1 MKLKNKKPTEIY
13 CVEDLFKYYLFGQ
26 GNLLYVC
33 NTISPKIVDLFSEIM
48 DTELFVIYFDY
59 REYDPEFAQTH
70 VKNGLVEYKLNKK
83 YIIYKQTYKYQSKN
97 KEKFITTILPEYI
110 DKYCNY
116 TREIKEQ
123 GLMCTKITYSSY
135 GSKTEIVNEQFNLNI
150 SRQSIYLH
158 EKELSPQ
165 YIYNKEQE
173 ILKEIKKLNIKPSGY
188 YSYDEE
194 FIKINKKIYVRL
206 ALIDVHTKMIINDEL
221 IPKDQFNKEYIE
233 KFLKESTDGIKLKTI
248 ITDGYRSYPEIIERL
263 GAKHQLCTFHIMQ
276 NLMVKLNPYINT
288 KRRLIDSL
296 TKSNEKKEAK
306 IKELKSKITLKRGR
320 PKNSDKKVKNNINK
334 RKKLKS
340 EIDENKE
347 KIRKYKAKIKEHIEY
362 KETIKKIF
370 RAKSFKTAMKYY
382 HQLYDK
388 LEELPSII
396 KDFIKTLSK
405 KINKALEYTKDKK
418 IPKTNNLVEL
428 LFKVTFPGK
437 IKRIYRT
444 YAGAI
449 TQIKL
454 DDLKWIERNV
464 LKKPDKN
471 KIIS

>member
-1 MKLKNKKPTEIY
+1 MKPENKKPTVIY

-26 GNLLYVC
+26 GNLLYIC
-33 NTISPKIVDLFSEIM
+33 NTISPKIVDLFLEIM
-48 DTELFVIYFDY
+48 NTDLFVIYFDY
-59 REYDPEFAQTH
+59 REYNHDFAQTH
-70 VKNGLVEYKLNKK
+70 VKNGLVEFKLNKK

-97 KEKFITTILPEYI
+97 KEKYMTTMLPDYI

-116 TREIKEQ
+116 TREIKKQ
-123 GLMCTKITYSSY
+123 RLMCTKITYSSY

-150 SRQSIYLH
+150 SRKSIYLH

-173 ILKEIKKLNIKPSGY
+173 ILKEIEKLNIKPIGY

-194 FIKINKKIYVRL
+194 YIKINKNIYVRL

-221 IPKDQFNKEYIE
+221 IPKNQFNKEYIE
-233 KFLKESTDGIKLKTI
+233 IFLKESTVDIKLDTI
-248 ITDGYRSYPEIIERL
+248 ITDGYRSYPEIIGRL

-276 NLMVKLNPYINT
+276 NLMTKLNPYINT
-288 KRRLIDSL
+288 KNRLIESL
-296 TKSNEKKEAK
+296 IKSNEKKEAK
-306 IKELKSKITLKRGR
+306 IEELKNEMSLKRGR
-320 PKNSDKKVKNNINK
+320 PKKSDKKANKNLEK
-334 RKKLKS
+334 RKKLKQQ
-340 EIDENKE
+340 IDENKE
-347 KIRKYKAKIKEHIEY
+347 KIRKYKAKIKEHLDY

-370 RAKSFKTAMKYY
+370 RAKSLKTAMKYFN
-382 HQLYDK
+382 QLNDK
-388 LEELPSII
+388 LEELPQII
-396 KDFIKTLSK
+396 KDFIKKLSK
-405 KINKALEYTKDKK
+405 KINKALNYLNDKD

-444 YAGAI
+444 YVGAI

-454 DDLKWIERNV
+454 DDLKWIESNV
-464 LKKPDKN
+464 LKNPVKN

>member
-1 MKLKNKKPTEIY
+1 
-13 CVEDLFKYYLFGQ
+13 
-26 GNLLYVC
+26 
-33 NTISPKIVDLFSEIM
+33 
-48 DTELFVIYFDY
+48 
-59 REYDPEFAQTH
+59 
-70 VKNGLVEYKLNKK
+70 
-83 YIIYKQTYKYQSKN
+83 
-97 KEKFITTILPEYI
+97 
-110 DKYCNY
+110 
-116 TREIKEQ
+116 
-123 GLMCTKITYSSY
+123 MCTKITYSSY
-135 GSKTEIVNEQFNLNI
+135 GSKTEMVNEQFNLNI

-173 ILKEIKKLNIKPSGY
+173 ILKEIEKLNIQPSGY

-221 IPKDQFNKEYIE
+221 ITKDQFNKEYIE
-233 KFLKESTDGIKLKTI
+233 KFLIESTKEIKLDTI

-288 KRRLIDSL
+288 KQRLIESL
-296 TKSNEKKEAK
+296 TKANKKKEAK
-306 IKELKSKITLKRGR
+306 IEELKSKITLKRGR

-347 KIRKYKAKIKEHIEY
+347 KIRKYKAKIKEHVEY
-362 KETIKKIF
+362 KENIKKIF
-370 RAKSFKTAMKYY
+370 RAKSFKTAMKYFN
-382 HQLYDK
+382 QLYDK
-388 LEELPSII
+388 LEELPPII
-396 KDFIKTLSK
+396 KNFIKTLSK

-444 YAGAI
+444 YAGAV

-454 DDLKWIERNV
+454 DDLKWIEKNV
-464 LKKPDKN
+464 LKKTGKN

>member
-1 MKLKNKKPTEIY
+1 MKRENKKPTEIY
-13 CVEDLFKYYLFGQ
+13 CVEELFKYYLFGQ
-26 GNLLYVC
+26 GNLLYIC
-33 NTISPKIVDLFSEIM
+33 NTISPKIVELISEIM
-48 DTELFVIYFDY
+48 NTKLFVIYFDY
-59 REYDPEFAQTH
+59 REYDPEFARTH

-83 YIIYKQTYKYQSKN
+83 YIIYKQTYKYTSKN
-97 KEKFITTILPEYI
+97 KDKYMTTMLPEYI

-116 TREIKEQ
+116 TREIKKQ
-123 GLMCTKITYSSY
+123 GLMCTKITYASY
-135 GSKTEIVNEQFNLNI
+135 GSKNEMVNEQFGIKI

-173 ILKEIKKLNIKPSGY
+173 ILKQIEKLNIKHSGY

-194 FIKINKKIYVRL
+194 YIKINKNIYVRL

-221 IPKDQFNKEYIE
+221 IPKNQFNKEYIE
-233 KFLKESTDGIKLKTI
+233 KFLKQSTDGIKLETI

-276 NLMVKLNPYINT
+276 NLMTKLNPYINT
-288 KRRLIDSL
+288 KNRLIESL
-296 TKSNEKKEAK
+296 IKSNEKKEAK
-306 IKELKSKITLKRGR
+306 IEELKNEMPLKRGR
-320 PKNSDKKVKNNINK
+320 PKKSDQKAMKNLEK
-334 RKKLKS
+334 RKKLKR
-340 EIDENKE
+340 EIDKNKD
-347 KIRKYKAKIKEHIEY
+347 KIREYKAKIKEHFDY
-362 KETIKKIF
+362 KDTIKKIF
-370 RAKSFKTAMKYY
+370 RAKSLKTAMKYFNR
-382 HQLYDK
+382 LKDK
-388 LEELPSII
+388 LEELPPII
-396 KDFIKTLSK
+396 KDFIKKLSK
-405 KINKALEYTKDKK
+405 KINKALEYLNDKK

-449 TQIKL
+449 TQIKI
-454 DDLKWIERNV
+454 DDLKWIENHV
-464 LKKPDKN
+464 LNKTSKN

>member
-1 MKLKNKKPTEIY
+1 MKRENKKPTEIY
-13 CVEDLFKYYLFGQ
+13 CVEELFKYYLFGQ
-26 GNLLYVC
+26 GNLLYIC
-33 NTISPKIVDLFSEIM
+33 NTISPKIVELISEIM
-48 DTELFVIYFDY
+48 NTKLFVIYFDY
-59 REYDPEFAQTH
+59 REYDPEFARTH

-83 YIIYKQTYKYQSKN
+83 YIIYKQTYKYTSKN
-97 KEKFITTILPEYI
+97 KDKYMTTMLPEHI

-116 TREIKEQ
+116 TREIKKQ
-123 GLMCTKITYSSY
+123 GLMCTKITYASY
-135 GSKTEIVNEQFNLNI
+135 GSKNEMVNEQFGIKI

-173 ILKEIKKLNIKPSGY
+173 ILKQIEKLNIKPSGY

-194 FIKINKKIYVRL
+194 YIKINNKIYVRL

-221 IPKDQFNKEYIE
+221 IPKNQFNKEYIE
-233 KFLKESTDGIKLKTI
+233 KFLKQSTDGIKLETI

-276 NLMVKLNPYINT
+276 NLMTKLNPYINT
-288 KRRLIDSL
+288 KKRLIESL

-306 IKELKSKITLKRGR
+306 IEELKNEMPLKRGR
-320 PKNSDKKVKNNINK
+320 PKKSDKKAMKNLEK
-334 RKKLKS
+334 RKKLKR
-340 EIDENKE
+340 EIDKNKE
-347 KIRKYKAKIKEHIEY
+347 KIREYKAKIKEHLDY
-362 KETIKKIF
+362 KDTIKKIF
-370 RAKSFKTAMKYY
+370 RAKSLKTAMKYFN
-382 HQLYDK
+382 QLKDK
-388 LEELPSII
+388 LEELPPII
-396 KDFIKTLSK
+396 KDFIKKLSK
-405 KINKALEYTKDKK
+405 KINKALEYLNDKK

-449 TQIKL
+449 TQIKI
-454 DDLKWIERNV
+454 DDLKWIENHV
-464 LKKPDKN
+464 LNKTSKN

>member
-70 VKNGLVEYKLNKK
+70 IKNGLVEYKLNKK

-97 KEKFITTILPEYI
+97 KEKFMTTMLPEYI

-306 IKELKSKITLKRGR
+306 IEELKSKITLKRGR
-320 PKNSDKKVKNNINK
+320 PKNSDKKLKNNITK

-347 KIRKYKAKIKEHIEY
+347 KIRKYKAKIKEHLEY

-370 RAKSFKTAMKYY
+370 RAKTFKTAMKYY

-388 LEELPSII
+388 LEELPPII

-464 LKKPDKN
+464 LKKTGKN

>member
-26 GNLLYVC
+26 GNLLYIC

-97 KEKFITTILPEYI
+97 KEKFMTTMLPEYI

-173 ILKEIKKLNIKPSGY
+173 ILKEIKKLNIEPSGY

-306 IKELKSKITLKRGR
+306 IEELKSKITLKRGR
-320 PKNSDKKVKNNINK
+320 PKNSDKKLKNNITK

-347 KIRKYKAKIKEHIEY
+347 KIRKYKAKIKEHLEY

-370 RAKSFKTAMKYY
+370 RAKTFKTAMKYY

-388 LEELPSII
+388 LEELPQII

>member
-1 MKLKNKKPTEIY
+1 MKRENKKPTEIY
-13 CVEDLFKYYLFGQ
+13 CVEELFKYYLFGQ
-26 GNLLYVC
+26 GNLLYIC
-33 NTISPKIVDLFSEIM
+33 NTISPKIVELISEIM
-48 DTELFVIYFDY
+48 NTKLFVIYFDY
-59 REYDPEFAQTH
+59 REYDPEFARTH

-83 YIIYKQTYKYQSKN
+83 YIIYKQTYKYTSKN
-97 KEKFITTILPEYI
+97 KDKYMTTMLPEYI

-116 TREIKEQ
+116 TREIKKQ
-123 GLMCTKITYSSY
+123 GLMCTKITYASY
-135 GSKTEIVNEQFNLNI
+135 GSKNEMVNEQFGIKI

-173 ILKEIKKLNIKPSGY
+173 ILKQIEKLNIKPSGY

-194 FIKINKKIYVRL
+194 YIKINNKIYVRL

-221 IPKDQFNKEYIE
+221 IPKNQFNKEYIE
-233 KFLKESTDGIKLKTI
+233 KFLKQSTDGIKLETI

-276 NLMVKLNPYINT
+276 NLMTKLNPYINT
-288 KRRLIDSL
+288 KKRLIESL

-306 IKELKSKITLKRGR
+306 IEELKNEMPLKRGR
-320 PKNSDKKVKNNINK
+320 PKKSDQKAMKNLEK
-334 RKKLKS
+334 RKKLKR
-340 EIDENKE
+340 EIDKNKD
-347 KIRKYKAKIKEHIEY
+347 KIREYKAKIKEHFDY
-362 KETIKKIF
+362 KDTIKKIF
-370 RAKSFKTAMKYY
+370 RAKSLKTAMKYFN
-382 HQLYDK
+382 QLNDK
-388 LEELPSII
+388 LEELPPII
-396 KDFIKTLSK
+396 KEFIKLSK
-405 KINKALEYTKDKK
+405 KINKTLNYLNDKK

-449 TQIKL
+449 TQIKI
-454 DDLKWIERNV
+454 DDLKWIENHV
-464 LKKPDKN
+464 LNKTSKN

>member
-1 MKLKNKKPTEIY
+1 MKSKNKKPTEIY

-26 GNLLYVC
+26 GNLLYIC
-33 NTISPKIVDLFSEIM
+33 NTISPKIVDLFSKIM
-48 DTELFVIYFDY
+48 NTELFVIYFDY
-59 REYDPEFAQTH
+59 REYDPDFARTH

-83 YIIYKQTYKYQSKN
+83 FIIYKQTYKYSSKN
-97 KEKFITTILPEYI
+97 KEKFMTTMLPDYI

-116 TREIKEQ
+116 TREIKKQ

-165 YIYNKEQE
+165 YIYNKEQK
-173 ILKEIKKLNIKPSGY
+173 ILKEIEKLNIKPSGY

-206 ALIDVHTKMIINDEL
+206 ALIDVHTKIIINDEL
-221 IPKDQFNKEYIE
+221 IPKEQFNKEYIE
-233 KFLKESTDGIKLKTI
+233 KFLKESTEGIKLKTI
-248 ITDGYRSYPEIIERL
+248 ITDGYRSYPEIIESL
-263 GAKHQLCTFHIMQ
+263 DAKHQLCTFHIMQ
-276 NLMVKLNPYINT
+276 NLMVKLNPYINA
-288 KRRLIDSL
+288 KKRLIESL

-306 IKELKSKITLKRGR
+306 IEELKSKITLKRGR

-388 LEELPSII
+388 LEELPQII

-444 YAGAI
+444 YAGAV

-464 LKKPDKN
+464 LKKTGKN

>member
-83 YIIYKQTYKYQSKN
+83 YINYKQTYKYQSKN

-221 IPKDQFNKEYIE
+221 IPKDQFNKEYIK

-306 IKELKSKITLKRGR
+306 IKELKSKITLKRER
-320 PKNSDKKVKNNINK
+320 PKNSDKKLKNNITK

-347 KIRKYKAKIKEHIEY
+347 KIRKYKAKIKEHLEY

-370 RAKSFKTAMKYY
+370 RAKPFKTAMKYY

-428 LFKVTFPGK
+428 LFK
-437 IKRIYRT
+437 
-444 YAGAI
+444 
-449 TQIKL
+449 
-454 DDLKWIERNV
+454 
-464 LKKPDKN
+464 
-471 KIIS
+471 

>member
-1 MKLKNKKPTEIY
+1 MKSKNKKPTEIY

-26 GNLLYVC
+26 GNLLYIC

-48 DTELFVIYFDY
+48 NTELFVIYFDY
-59 REYDPEFAQTH
+59 REYDPDFARTH

-83 YIIYKQTYKYQSKN
+83 FIIYKQTYKYSSKN
-97 KEKFITTILPEYI
+97 KEKFMTTMLPDYI

-116 TREIKEQ
+116 TREIKKQ

-173 ILKEIKKLNIKPSGY
+173 ILKEIEKLNIKPSGY

-206 ALIDVHTKMIINDEL
+206 ALIDVHTKIIINDEL
-221 IPKDQFNKEYIE
+221 IPKEQFNKEYIE
-233 KFLKESTDGIKLKTI
+233 KFLKESTEGIKLKTI
-248 ITDGYRSYPEIIERL
+248 ITDGYRSYPEIIESL
-263 GAKHQLCTFHIMQ
+263 DAKHQLCTFHIMQ
-276 NLMVKLNPYINT
+276 NLMVKLNPYINA
-288 KRRLIDSL
+288 KKRLIESL

-306 IKELKSKITLKRGR
+306 IEELKSKITLKRGR

-347 KIRKYKAKIKEHIEY
+347 KIRKYKAKIKEHIGY

-388 LEELPSII
+388 LEELPQII

-444 YAGAI
+444 YAGAV

-464 LKKPDKN
+464 LKKTGKN

>member
-221 IPKDQFNKEYIE
+221 IPKNQFNKEYIE
-233 KFLKESTDGIKLKTI
+233 KFLKESTNGIKLKTI

-320 PKNSDKKVKNNINK
+320 PKNSDKKLKNNITK

-347 KIRKYKAKIKEHIEY
+347 KIRKYKAKIKEHLEY

-370 RAKSFKTAMKYY
+370 RAKTFKTAMKYY

-454 DDLKWIERNV
+454 DDLKWIERKV

>member
-1 MKLKNKKPTEIY
+1 MKSKNKKPTEIY

-26 GNLLYVC
+26 GNLLYIC

-48 DTELFVIYFDY
+48 NTELFVIYFDY
-59 REYDPEFAQTH
+59 REYDPDFARTH

-83 YIIYKQTYKYQSKN
+83 FIIYKQTYKYSSKN
-97 KEKFITTILPEYI
+97 KEKFMTTMLPDYI

-116 TREIKEQ
+116 TREIKKQ

-173 ILKEIKKLNIKPSGY
+173 ILKEIEKLNIKPSGY

-206 ALIDVHTKMIINDEL
+206 ALIDVHTKIIINDEL
-221 IPKDQFNKEYIE
+221 IPKEQFNKEYIE
-233 KFLKESTDGIKLKTI
+233 KFLKESTEGIKLKTI
-248 ITDGYRSYPEIIERL
+248 ITDGYRSYPEIIESL
-263 GAKHQLCTFHIMQ
+263 DAKHQLCTFHIMQ
-276 NLMVKLNPYINT
+276 NLMVKLNPYINA
-288 KRRLIDSL
+288 KKRLIESL

-306 IKELKSKITLKRGR
+306 IEELKSKITLKRGR

-388 LEELPSII
+388 LEELPQII

-444 YAGAI
+444 YAGAV

-464 LKKPDKN
+464 LKKTGKN

>member
-1 MKLKNKKPTEIY
+1 MKSKNKKPTEIY

-26 GNLLYVC
+26 GNLLYIC

-48 DTELFVIYFDY
+48 NTELFVIYFDY
-59 REYDPEFAQTH
+59 REYDPDFARTH

-83 YIIYKQTYKYQSKN
+83 FIIYKQTYKYSSKN
-97 KEKFITTILPEYI
+97 KEKFMTTMLPDYI

-116 TREIKEQ
+116 TREIKKQ

-135 GSKTEIVNEQFNLNI
+135 ESKTEIVNEQFNLNI

-206 ALIDVHTKMIINDEL
+206 ALIDVHTKIIINDEL
-221 IPKDQFNKEYIE
+221 IPKEQFNKEYIE
-233 KFLKESTDGIKLKTI
+233 KFLKESTEGIKLKTI
-248 ITDGYRSYPEIIERL
+248 ITDGYRSYPEIIESL
-263 GAKHQLCTFHIMQ
+263 DAKHQLCTFHIMQ
-276 NLMVKLNPYINT
+276 NLMVKLNPYINA
-288 KRRLIDSL
+288 KKRLIESL

-306 IKELKSKITLKRGR
+306 IEELKSKITLKRGR

-388 LEELPSII
+388 LEELPQII

-405 KINKALEYTKDKK
+405 KNK
-418 IPKTNNLVEL
+418 
-428 LFKVTFPGK
+428 
-437 IKRIYRT
+437 
-444 YAGAI
+444 
-449 TQIKL
+449 
-454 DDLKWIERNV
+454 
-464 LKKPDKN
+464 
-471 KIIS
+471 

>member
-33 NTISPKIVDLFSEIM
+33 NTISPNIVDLFSEIM

-97 KEKFITTILPEYI
+97 KEKFITTMLPEYI

-221 IPKDQFNKEYIE
+221 IPKNQFNKEYIE

-320 PKNSDKKVKNNINK
+320 PKNSDKKLKNNITK

-347 KIRKYKAKIKEHIEY
+347 KIRKYKAKIKEHLEY

-370 RAKSFKTAMKYY
+370 RAKTFKTAMKYY

-418 IPKTNNLVEL
+418 IPKTNNIVEL

>member
-1 MKLKNKKPTEIY
+1 MKSKNKKPTEIY

-26 GNLLYVC
+26 ENLLYIY

-48 DTELFVIYFDY
+48 NTELFVIYFDY
-59 REYDPEFAQTH
+59 REYDPDFARTH

-83 YIIYKQTYKYQSKN
+83 FIIYKQTYKYSSKN
-97 KEKFITTILPEYI
+97 KEKFMTTMLPDYI

-116 TREIKEQ
+116 TREIKKQ

-173 ILKEIKKLNIKPSGY
+173 ILKEIEKLNIKPSGY

-206 ALIDVHTKMIINDEL
+206 ALIDVHTKIIINDEL
-221 IPKDQFNKEYIE
+221 IPKEQFNKEYIE
-233 KFLKESTDGIKLKTI
+233 KFLKESTEGIKLKTI
-248 ITDGYRSYPEIIERL
+248 ITDGYRSYPEIIESL
-263 GAKHQLCTFHIMQ
+263 DAKHQLCTFHIMQ
-276 NLMVKLNPYINT
+276 NLMVKLNPYINA
-288 KRRLIDSL
+288 KKRLIESL

-306 IKELKSKITLKRGR
+306 IEELKSKITLKRGR

-388 LEELPSII
+388 LEELPQII

-418 IPKTNNLVEL
+418 YQKQTIL
-428 LFKVTFPGK
+428 LNYCSK
-437 IKRIYRT
+437 
-444 YAGAI
+444 
-449 TQIKL
+449 
-454 DDLKWIERNV
+454 
-464 LKKPDKN
+464 
-471 KIIS
+471 

>member
-1 MKLKNKKPTEIY
+1 MKPKNKKPTEIY

-33 NTISPKIVDLFSEIM
+33 NTISPHIVELFSEII
-48 DTELFVIYFDY
+48 DTQLFVVYFDY
-59 REYDPEFAQTH
+59 REYDPEFAKTH
-70 VKNGLVEYKLNKK
+70 VKNGLVEFKLNKK
-83 YIIYKQTYKYQSKN
+83 YIIYKQTYKYYSKN
-97 KEKFITTILPEYI
+97 KKKYMTTMLPDFI
-110 DKYCNY
+110 DKWCNY
-116 TREIKEQ
+116 TRKIKEQ

-135 GSKTEIVNEQFNLNI
+135 GSKTEMVNEQFDINI

-165 YIYNKEQE
+165 YIYNKEQK
-173 ILKEIKKLNIKPSGY
+173 ILKQIEKLNIKPSGY

-194 FIKINKKIYVRL
+194 FIKISNKIYVRL

-221 IPKDQFNKEYIE
+221 IPKSEFSKEYIE
-233 KFLKESTDGIKLKTI
+233 KFLKQSTEGIELNTI
-248 ITDGYRSYPEIIERL
+248 ITDGHRSYPEIIERL

-276 NLMVKLNPYINT
+276 NLMTKLNPYIN
-288 KRRLIDSL
+288 KKERHIESL
-296 TKSNEKKEAK
+296 KKANKKKEAK
-306 IKELKSKITLKRGR
+306 IEELKSKMPPGRGR
-320 PKNSDKKVKNNINK
+320 PKQSDKKSINNIEK
-334 RKKLKS
+334 RKKLKR
-340 EIDENKE
+340 EIDQNKE
-347 KIRKYKAKIKEHIEY
+347 KIRKYKAQIKEHIDY

-370 RAKSFKTAMKYY
+370 RSKSLKTAMKYF

-388 LEELPSII
+388 LEELPPII
-396 KDFIKTLSK
+396 QDFIKKLSK
-405 KINKALEYTKDKK
+405 KIDKALEYTKDKK
-418 IPKTNNLVEL
+418 IQKTNNLVEL

-444 YAGAI
+444 YSGAI

-464 LKKPDKN
+464 LKKAGEN
-471 KIIS
+471 K